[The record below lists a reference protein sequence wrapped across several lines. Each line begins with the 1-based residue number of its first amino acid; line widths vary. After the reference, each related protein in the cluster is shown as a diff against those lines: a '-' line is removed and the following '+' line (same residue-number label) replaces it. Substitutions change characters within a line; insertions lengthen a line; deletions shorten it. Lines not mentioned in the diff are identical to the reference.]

1 MSVSESVSSQEP
13 ELLASQAGHIM
24 TLTLNRPASG
34 NALSHKLVHDLHE
47 AFTRLAEDDSVR
59 VIVVAASGRL
69 FCTGHD
75 LKESLATRTAEEKR
89 RSNLHCNAMMQAIV
103 NSPKPTIARVQGTA
117 TAAGLELVSS
127 CDLAIAADHARFATP
142 GVNIGLWCHTPQVA
156 VSRVIGRKH
165 ALEMLLTGKLFDAED
180 AMRFG
185 LINRAVPADRLDEA
199 VGELAETIAAKSP
212 YTVAHGKYS
221 FNRQLGMDRP
231 QAYDFV
237 ADQTYRNFQAEDARE
252 GIAAFVEKRPPEWKG
267 R

>member
-1 MSVSESVSSQEP
+1 MSVSETVSPGEP
-13 ELLASQAGHIM
+13 ELLRDQDGHIV

-34 NALSHKLVHDLHE
+34 NALSHNLVHDLH
-47 AFTRLAEDDSVR
+47 ASFRDLAADDSVR
-59 VIVVAASGRL
+59 VVVIAAAGRL

-89 RSNLHCNAMMQAIV
+89 QSNLACNAMMQAIV
-103 NSPKPTIARVQGTA
+103 HSPKPTIARVQGTA

-156 VSRVIGRKH
+156 VSRLIARKH
-165 ALEMLLTGKLFDAED
+165 ALEMLLTGRLFGADD

-185 LINRAVPADRLDEA
+185 LINRAVPADALDDA
-199 VGELAETIAAKSP
+199 VADLAATLAGKSP

-221 FNRQLGMDRP
+221 FNAQLGMERA

-252 GIAAFVEKRPPEWKG
+252 GIAAFLEKRPPVWKG